1 MENTAATYSP
11 GDRER
16 SQRTISIIGDVSLA
30 ASDAVDAAGL
40 AGTRA
45 SWVALFLFVAGV
57 YAGSIAAAR
66 FVVPTLTP
74 RQYLLV
80 PLLPSLCA
88 AFAFRLRQHW
98 KLRAGNRERKIKI
111 WQEALDS
118 LGHEAANGV
127 NAVRANLMAFL
138 QVQGDPAPS
147 EHLRQVEDAT
157 RRIESAVRSSRDPV
171 AWHMRRRKKKE
182 ESQAVAAVAQRAAA
196 SAPCQPPPDY

>member
-1 MENTAATYSP
+1 MENTAATHSP

-30 ASDAVDAAGL
+30 ASDAVDR
-40 AGTRA
+40 AGTAQARA

-80 PLLPSLCA
+80 PLLPTLCA
-88 AFAFRLRQHW
+88 ALAFRLREHW
-98 KLRAGNRERKIKI
+98 KLRAGTRERKIKI
-111 WQEALDS
+111 WQEALDL

-147 EHLRQVEDAT
+147 EHLRQIDDAT

-171 AWHMRRRKKKE
+171 AWHMRRRKKKD
-182 ESQAVAAVAQRAAA
+182 ESQTDAAAAQRAAS
-196 SAPCQPPPDY
+196 SAPCQPPPEY

>member
-1 MENTAATYSP
+1 MENTAATHSP
-11 GDRER
+11 EDRER

-30 ASDAVDAAGL
+30 ASDALDR
-40 AGTRA
+40 AGTAQARA
-45 SWVALFLFVAGV
+45 SWAALSLFVAGV

-66 FVVPTLTP
+66 FLVPTLTP
-74 RQYLLV
+74 RQLLLI

-138 QVQGDPAPS
+138 QVHGDVAPS
-147 EHLRQVEDAT
+147 EHLKQIDDAT
-157 RRIESAVRSSRDPV
+157 RRIELAVRSSRDPV
-171 AWHMRRRKKKE
+171 AWHVRRRKRKE
-182 ESQAVAAVAQRAAA
+182 EAQAVTVAAQQAA
-196 SAPCQPPPDY
+196 SSAPSQPPPSH